1 MNKYILE
8 KLYMIRQLGVTLD
21 RESAL
26 TKNTKVSSSKKV
38 NTDVFWELS
47 VFLISYLSRAQAVD
61 QTIVKLL
68 ELPTPI

>member
-8 KLYMIRQLGVTLD
+8 KLYMIRQSGVTLD
-21 RESAL
+21 WESAL
-26 TKNTKVSSSKKV
+26 TKNAKVSSSKKV

-47 VFLISYLSRAQAVD
+47 VFLISYLSSAQAVD